1 MNNNNNSLNNNNS
14 NKINNDINF
23 TDLLQSNIQKKIQSY
38 NHYSKADY
46 LSHFNNSFDFILKK
60 KPFTTKSLSP
70 SKSKFLSEN
79 KISSSSLF
87 KTYEKKTIKELTLN
101 KINKK
106 TFIIFSIIS
115 YPIIQTKTKLIDMI
129 CEDEN
134 NDIIKISIKNY
145 ENNFKLKY
153 NVQYKEIF
161 KIGKFL
167 IIFEPFYKLRLD
179 EYDELIIEDIKNILL
194 FDSFEEL
201 KEYVQINVKLPSV
214 QETKEKGNKFLLEK
228 NYEKAISFYLKALE
242 MMNENNNNN
251 NNILNENINSNEDNN
266 HLKEIIY
273 SNLSFAYLKINA
285 FSKSLE
291 SSEKS
296 LLINNKNLKSLY
308 RKINSLIGLKKYE
321 ECISFIK
328 ENNNILN
335 TLSDINKIKEEID
348 IKLSYQIKGKFDFLN
363 IFNQFEKNFNVDIA
377 DFISE
382 KINIDF
388 DEEKGV
394 KLSAKEK
401 ILKNEILIVQKS
413 LEINIDSN
421 NYIMGEGVSEKIY
434 NKIKISYEDF
444 KIIFKLYNTNNKE
457 IPFNERKYKK
467 KYNLGNI
474 QNICVAN
481 SIVLK
486 KFFLDE
492 YNNNNDEII
501 YPGDGIFIYPS
512 LMNHSC
518 LDNTLFFIIGDV
530 FICFATDDIEIGKE
544 ITRSYF
550 NCFGMDFDSRQNNNC
565 IDFYCQCDLCKEEEK
580 NIENDEYYK
589 KLNDFICEFKKNK
602 NNNIINEIEIF
613 LKENKNKFCFYEFF
627 MGSFFVV
634 KNINDFDKKIKILN
648 DILNDFDNNNK
659 YFKLECIILYELYFC
674 YKYKKLDDEKNK
686 IINKL
691 KEKFINIVQDKNFI
705 DKIFNITNIK

>member
-1 MNNNNNSLNNNNS
+1 MNNNNNI
-14 NKINNDINF
+14 INNDINF
-23 TDLLQSNIQKKIQSY
+23 TDLLQSNMQKKILSY
-38 NHYSKADY
+38 NHYSKSEY

-60 KPFTTKSLSP
+60 KPFTGKTLSP
-70 SKSKFLSEN
+70 SKLKFLSEN
-79 KISSSSLF
+79 KVSSSSLF

-106 TFIIFSIIS
+106 TFIIFNIFS
-115 YPIIQTKTKLIDMI
+115 YPLIQTKTKLIDMI

-145 ENNFKLKY
+145 ENSFKLKY
-153 NVQYKEIF
+153 NVQYKEVF

-167 IIFEPFYKLRLD
+167 IVFEPFYKLRLD

-194 FDSFEEL
+194 FDTFEEL
-201 KEYVQINVKLPSV
+201 KDYVKINVKLPTV
-214 QETKEKGNKFLLEK
+214 QEIKEKGNKFLLEK
-228 NYEKAISFYLKALE
+228 NYEKAISIYLKALE
-242 MMNENNNNN
+242 MMNENNNN
-251 NNILNENINSNEDNN
+251 LSENISEDNN

-273 SNLSFAYLKINA
+273 SNLSFAYLKLNA
-285 FSKSLE
+285 FTKSLE

-321 ECISFIK
+321 ECILFIK

-348 IKLSYQIKGKFDFLN
+348 IKLSCQIKGKFDYLN
-363 IFNQFEKNFNVDIA
+363 IFNQYEKNFNVDVA
-377 DFISE
+377 DFINE
-382 KINIDF
+382 KIKIDF

-394 KLSAKEK
+394 KLVAKEK
-401 ILKNEILIVQKS
+401 ILKNELLFVQKS

-421 NYIMGEGVSEKIY
+421 NFNMNEGISEKIY
-434 NKIKISYEDF
+434 NKLKISYEDF

-457 IPFNERKYKK
+457 ISFDERKYKK

-481 SIVLK
+481 TIVLR
-486 KFFLDE
+486 KFFLDN
-492 YNNNNDEII
+492 YNNNNNNNEII
-501 YPGDGIFIYPS
+501 YPGDGIFFYPS

-530 FICFATDDIEIGKE
+530 FICFAIDDIDIGNE

-550 NCFGMDFDSRQNNNC
+550 NCFGLDFDSRQNNNC
-565 IDFYCQCDLCKEEEK
+565 IDFYCKCDLCKEEEK
-580 NIENDEYYK
+580 NIENNECYK
-589 KLNDFICEFKKNK
+589 KLNNFICEFKNNK
-602 NNNIINEIEIF
+602 NVINEIENF
-613 LKENKNKFCFYEFF
+613 LNENKNKINFYEFF
-627 MGSFFVV
+627 MGNFFIV
-634 KNINDFDKKIKILN
+634 KNIDDFDKKIKILN
-648 DILNDFDNNNK
+648 NILNNFDNNNK
-659 YFKLECIILYELYFC
+659 YFKLECIILYELYLC
-674 YKYKKLDDEKNK
+674 YKNKKLDEEKNK

-691 KEKFINIVQDKNFI
+691 KEKFINVVKDKNFI
-705 DKIFNITNIK
+705 DKIFNAINIK

>member
-1 MNNNNNSLNNNNS
+1 MNNNNNI
-14 NKINNDINF
+14 INNDINF
-23 TDLLQSNIQKKIQSY
+23 TDLLQSNMQKKILSY
-38 NHYSKADY
+38 NHYSKSEY

-60 KPFTTKSLSP
+60 KPFTGKTLSP
-70 SKSKFLSEN
+70 SKLKFLSEN
-79 KISSSSLF
+79 KVSSSSLF

-106 TFIIFSIIS
+106 TFIIFNIFS
-115 YPIIQTKTKLIDMI
+115 YPLIQTKTKLIDMI

-145 ENNFKLKY
+145 ENSFKLKY
-153 NVQYKEIF
+153 NVQYKEVF

-167 IIFEPFYKLRLD
+167 IVFEPFYKLRLD

-194 FDSFEEL
+194 FDTFEEL
-201 KEYVQINVKLPSV
+201 KDYVKINVKLPTV
-214 QETKEKGNKFLLEK
+214 QEIKEKGNKFLLEK
-228 NYEKAISFYLKALE
+228 NYEKAISIYLKALE
-242 MMNENNNNN
+242 MMNENNNN
-251 NNILNENINSNEDNN
+251 LSENISEDNN

-273 SNLSFAYLKINA
+273 SNLSFAYLKLNA
-285 FSKSLE
+285 FTKSLE

-321 ECISFIK
+321 ECILFIK

-348 IKLSYQIKGKFDFLN
+348 IKLSCQIKGKFDYLN
-363 IFNQFEKNFNVDIA
+363 IFNQYEKNFNVDVA
-377 DFISE
+377 DFINE
-382 KINIDF
+382 KIKIDF

-394 KLSAKEK
+394 KLVAKEK
-401 ILKNEILIVQKS
+401 ILKNELLFVQKS

-421 NYIMGEGVSEKIY
+421 NFNMNEGISEKIS
-434 NKIKISYEDF
+434 NKLKISYEDF

-457 IPFNERKYKK
+457 ISFDERKYKK

-481 SIVLK
+481 TIVLR
-486 KFFLDE
+486 KFFLDN
-492 YNNNNDEII
+492 YNNDNNNNEII
-501 YPGDGIFIYPS
+501 YPGDGIFFYPS

-530 FICFATDDIEIGKE
+530 FICFAIDDIEIGNE

-550 NCFGMDFDSRQNNNC
+550 NCFGLDFDSRQNNNC
-565 IDFYCQCDLCKEEEK
+565 IDFYCKCDLCK
-580 NIENDEYYK
+580 
-589 KLNDFICEFKKNK
+589 
-602 NNNIINEIEIF
+602 
-613 LKENKNKFCFYEFF
+613 
-627 MGSFFVV
+627 V
-634 KNINDFDKKIKILN
+634 KILN
-648 DILNDFDNNNK
+648 NILNNFDNNNNK
-659 YFKLECIILYELYFC
+659 YFKLECIILYELYLC
-674 YKYKKLDDEKNK
+674 YKNKKLDEEKNK

-691 KEKFINIVQDKNFI
+691 KEKFINVVQDKNFI
-705 DKIFNITNIK
+705 DKIFNAINIK